1 MQGNGLAGA
10 AREVLA
16 VEGDQFGDTGPCII
30 EQLKK
35 EAIPSSA
42 GSGGIGS
49 VQDGLDFWG
58 REVAQEG
65 LRMPLGRNG

>member
-1 MQGNGLAGA
+1 MAGA

-35 EAIPSSA
+35 EAVPSSA
-42 GSGGIGS
+42 GSDGIGRI
-49 VQDGLDFWG
+49 QDGLDFWG
-58 REVAQEG
+58 CEVAQEG
-65 LRMPLGRNG
+65 LRMALGQNG